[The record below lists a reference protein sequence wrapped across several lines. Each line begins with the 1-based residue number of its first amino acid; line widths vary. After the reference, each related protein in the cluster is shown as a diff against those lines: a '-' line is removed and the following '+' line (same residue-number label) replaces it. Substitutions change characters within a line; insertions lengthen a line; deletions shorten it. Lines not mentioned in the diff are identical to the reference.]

1 MKKLVVIAA
10 MAIGALVI
18 TGCEEKS
25 PMEQAKSD
33 AAAISKDAQK
43 AGEQAAKDVSKAVNK
58 VADDLKKAAK

>member
-10 MAIGALVI
+10 MAMGALVI

-25 PMEQAKSD
+25 PMDQLKSD
-33 AAAISKDAQK
+33 AAAISKDAKK
-43 AGEQAAKDVSKAVNK
+43 AGEQAAKDASKAADK